1 MRTLARLQNFVN
13 LYKACQGDGCDCLK
27 LSSSH
32 ARRASTWEKFTHHA
46 WNSCKPEFGM
56 TAQYVV
62 WRGLKNKEVHKDIYH
77 YMLAGTGSIRTPFC
91 HFNCAQCLMR
101 YPDDIQF
108 VKIVVIWSVKTFWH
122 HFYLHKSNETIEK
135 WLINS
140 TQSLPETHNCMGS
153 HGSACPHTPRICARA
168 PPRCARLSKARKM
181 ANLVLT

>member
-122 HFYLHKSNETIEK
+122 HFLLAQVK
-135 WLINS
+135 WD
-140 TQSLPETHNCMGS
+140 HW
-153 HGSACPHTPRICARA
+153 
-168 PPRCARLSKARKM
+168 KM
-181 ANLVLT
+181 ANKLDTKPTRDTQLYGKPRERLSTHTSHMCKGATKMCTFV